1 MVRKCVIVIITAV
14 FLCLN
19 TAVSMAVAS
28 GTAVLLS
35 DEELDQIY
43 AQGFNFSGFNDF
55 LGNFDKI
62 FMPPALN
69 FTLEANGD
77 ATLFF
82 SGDRGSSP
90 IFSTGSGDINY
101 INLQD
106 YAQQFANSLINVNAA
121 GSNVLVGL
129 NLNVI
134 INSTIAGNVMSNNNL
149 IIAP

>member
-1 MVRKCVIVIITAV
+1 MVRKHVFMIMAAVIFSMTV
-14 FLCLN
+14 
-19 TAVSMAVAS
+19 VSSLFAA
-28 GTAVLLS
+28 GTAVVLS

-43 AQGFNFSGFNDF
+43 AHGFNFSGFNDF
-55 LGNFDKI
+55 LGSFDKI
-62 FMPPALN
+62 FMPPELN
-69 FTLEANGD
+69 FSLDASGD

-82 SGDRGSSP
+82 SGDTGASP

-106 YAQQFANSLINVNAA
+106 YAQQFANSLVNVNAA

-134 INSTIAGNVMSNNNL
+134 INSTIAGNVISNNNL
-149 IIAP
+149 VIAP